1 MKDYFMKRKSIKIII
16 VGILVCFG
24 LLATLIYNGI
34 IQINGLAILKYEVRG
49 VDVSHYQGEV
59 DWDLIESQGIR
70 FAFIKATE
78 GSSFEDVYFDKNWA
92 EASDT
97 SLRIG
102 AYHFFSFE
110 TGGQTQAENF
120 INKVYAVPN
129 MLPPV
134 VDVEPYGIYSG
145 SSMIDQAVL
154 DELSVWLQIVEASYE
169 MSPII
174 YTTEEYYEQ
183 LHEIL
188 PQYDIWIR
196 SVYSEPRSGISW
208 SIWQYSNRMR
218 LNGYSGSEKYI
229 DMNVYNGTLEDFANY
244 GK

>member
-1 MKDYFMKRKSIKIII
+1 M
-16 VGILVCFG
+16 
-24 LLATLIYNGI
+24 
-34 IQINGLAILKYEVRG
+34 
-49 VDVSHYQGEV
+49 
-59 DWDLIESQGIR
+59 
-70 FAFIKATE
+70 
-78 GSSFEDVYFDKNWA
+78 
-92 EASDT
+92 
-97 SLRIG
+97 
-102 AYHFFSFE
+102 
-110 TGGQTQAENF
+110 
-120 INKVYAVPN
+120 
-129 MLPPV
+129 
-134 VDVEPYGIYSG
+134 
-145 SSMIDQAVL
+145 
-154 DELSVWLQIVEASYE
+154 SVWLQIVEASYE

>member
-78 GSSFEDVYFDKNWA
+78 GSSFEDEYFDKNWA

-120 INKVYAVPN
+120 VNKVYAVPN

-134 VDVEPYGIYSG
+134 VDEEPYGIYSG
-145 SSMIDQAVL
+145 SSMID
-154 DELSVWLQIVEASYE
+154 
-169 MSPII
+169 
-174 YTTEEYYEQ
+174 
-183 LHEIL
+183 
-188 PQYDIWIR
+188 
-196 SVYSEPRSGISW
+196 
-208 SIWQYSNRMR
+208 
-218 LNGYSGSEKYI
+218 
-229 DMNVYNGTLEDFANY
+229 
-244 GK
+244 

>member
-1 MKDYFMKRKSIKIII
+1 
-16 VGILVCFG
+16 
-24 LLATLIYNGI
+24 
-34 IQINGLAILKYEVRG
+34 
-49 VDVSHYQGEV
+49 
-59 DWDLIESQGIR
+59 
-70 FAFIKATE
+70 
-78 GSSFEDVYFDKNWA
+78 
-92 EASDT
+92 
-97 SLRIG
+97 
-102 AYHFFSFE
+102 
-110 TGGQTQAENF
+110 
-120 INKVYAVPN
+120 

-229 DMNVYNGTLEDFANY
+229 DMNVYNGTLEDFVNY